1 MLAVEVIDPR
11 ELELPDVGVLELI
24 DTETGRRIEVQTAS
38 VKLRQ
43 RYAEAAAEQ
52 RAATTRALRGVGAE
66 HMVLRTDRDW
76 LLDIV
81 HYVGNRR
88 RTASHG
94 PRGDSM
100 SFLAGWRLILLLVVV
115 ALLAAYVVDPAP
127 APASTS
133 CGSPMSTCS
142 RRSRR
147 SARAGGATSPPRCS
161 CSRWRCSVVAFA
173 RPTRPTQVPR
183 EQATVMLAFDVSQ
196 SMEAEDIKP
205 TRLEAA
211 QLAAIRFADI
221 LPKKFKL
228 GLVTFAGN
236 ASVVVPPVTNRARV
250 KAAVRNVEL
259 QQRTAIGEAIFASLD
274 AIETIRIDG
283 TERKVPATIVVMSD
297 GFTNA
302 GRPNADA
309 AQAAVKAK
317 VPVSTISFGT
327 QDGTV
332 VVQGREVGVPAS
344 PEALEEIADSTGGR
358 FSEATT
364 GEELQQAYEG
374 LNSSIG
380 YREVQRDVTEWFVGI
395 ALAFAFLAAGA
406 SLLWTSRLL

>member
-1 MLAVEVIDPR
+1 L
-11 ELELPDVGVLELI
+11 
-24 DTETGRRIEVQTAS
+24 
-38 VKLRQ
+38 
-43 RYAEAAAEQ
+43 
-52 RAATTRALRGVGAE
+52 
-66 HMVLRTDRDW
+66 
-76 LLDIV
+76 
-81 HYVGNRR
+81 
-88 RTASHG
+88 
-94 PRGDSM
+94 
-100 SFLAGWRLILLLVVV
+100 
-115 ALLAAYVVDPAP
+115 
-127 APASTS
+127 
-133 CGSPMSTCS
+133 
-142 RRSRR
+142 
-147 SARAGGATSPPRCS
+147 
-161 CSRWRCSVVAFA
+161 SVVAFA
-173 RPTRPTQVPR
+173 RPTWPTQGPR
-183 EQATVMLAFDVSQ
+183 ERATVMLAFDVSQ
-196 SMEAEDIKP
+196 SMAAEDIKP

-221 LPKKFKL
+221 FPKRFKL

-274 AIETIRIDG
+274 AIETIRTDG
-283 TERKVPATIVVMSD
+283 KERKVPATIVVMSD

-344 PEALEEIADSTGGR
+344 PEALQEIADSTGGR

-364 GEELQQAYEG
+364 GEELQDAYEG

>member
-1 MLAVEVIDPR
+1 MTFADPVLLLALLVIPVAI
-11 ELELPDVGVLELI
+11 LGYLLVQ
-24 DTETGRRIEVQTAS
+24 RRRSKYVVRFTNVDLLAS
-38 VKLRQ
+38 VAPKRPGWRRHL
-43 RYAEAAAEQ
+43 AAA
-52 RAATTRALRGVGAE
+52 
-66 HMVLRTDRDW
+66 
-76 LLDIV
+76 LLLL
-81 HYVGNRR
+81 
-88 RTASHG
+88 A
-94 PRGDSM
+94 
-100 SFLAGWRLILLLVVV
+100 LAG
-115 ALLAAYVVDPAP
+115 
-127 APASTS
+127 
-133 CGSPMSTCS
+133 
-142 RRSRR
+142 
-147 SARAGGATSPPRCS
+147 
-161 CSRWRCSVVAFA
+161 SVVAFA
-173 RPTRPTQVPR
+173 QPTWPTQVPR
-183 EQATVMLAFDVSQ
+183 ERATVMLAFDVSQ
-196 SMEAEDIKP
+196 SMAAEDIKP

-380 YREVQRDVTEWFVGI
+380 YREVQREVTEWFVGI

>member
-1 MLAVEVIDPR
+1 M
-11 ELELPDVGVLELI
+11 
-24 DTETGRRIEVQTAS
+24 
-38 VKLRQ
+38 
-43 RYAEAAAEQ
+43 
-52 RAATTRALRGVGAE
+52 
-66 HMVLRTDRDW
+66 RT
-76 LLDIV
+76 
-81 HYVGNRR
+81 
-88 RTASHG
+88 
-94 PRGDSM
+94 
-100 SFLAGWRLILLLVVV
+100 
-115 ALLAAYVVDPAP
+115 
-127 APASTS
+127 
-133 CGSPMSTCS
+133 
-142 RRSRR
+142 
-147 SARAGGATSPPRCS
+147 
-161 CSRWRCSVVAFA
+161 
-173 RPTRPTQVPR
+173 
-183 EQATVMLAFDVSQ
+183 
-196 SMEAEDIKP
+196 
-205 TRLEAA
+205 
-211 QLAAIRFADI
+211 
-221 LPKKFKL
+221 
-228 GLVTFAGN
+228 
-236 ASVVVPPVTNRARV
+236 
-250 KAAVRNVEL
+250 VEL

-283 TERKVPATIVVMSD
+283 KERKVPATIVVMSD

-406 SLLWTSRLL
+406 SLLWTSRLV